1 MELHWDYNYYQPWT
15 DNKWMVEEII
25 AIKDKEDKDNA
36 INDVLAHQD

>member
-1 MELHWDYNYYQPWT
+1 
-15 DNKWMVEEII
+15 MVEEII